1 MPGQLRR
8 VVGQLPRGLWA
19 GLVQMG
25 RALGGVPQPL
35 VGPPPGHPERLV
47 HNTALDAEE
56 WTLWADIL
64 GRAPSG

>member
-1 MPGQLRR
+1 M
-8 VVGQLPRGLWA
+8 
-19 GLVQMG
+19 
-25 RALGGVPQPL
+25 GGVPQPL